1 VSVTEDRTLDD
12 GQEPAPAPGGHTARW
27 LALAVGV
34 VCLGLVALFAFK
46 GENRLERPSRLIGQR
61 VPDVAGQSVIDGA
74 AYDIDDARGR
84 WVVVNFFASWCP
96 PCIAEQPELR
106 EFADWGSGTGRAEL
120 VGVVFQDPDA
130 RQFLA
135 DNGGTWPVVDDPG
148 IPVEFQVA
156 NVPES
161 FLVAP
166 SGVVVQRI
174 QGELRSEDLIGLI
187 DAYETEADA
196 DADADAEAG
205 AGGGAMPAEGASP
218 TEGR

>member
-1 VSVTEDRTLDD
+1 MSVTEQDLHEGPGPDESPD
-12 GQEPAPAPGGHTARW
+12 APRGHTARW
-27 LALAVGV
+27 IALAVGV
-34 VCLGLVALFAFK
+34 VCLGLVALFAFQ
-46 GENRLERPSRLIGQR
+46 GENRLESPSRLIGQR
-61 VPDVAGQSVIDGA
+61 VPDVAGRSIVDGA
-74 AYDIDDARGR
+74 GYDIDAARGR

-106 EFADWGSGTGRAEL
+106 EFADWGAETGRAEL
-120 VGVVFQDPDA
+120 VGVVFQDPEA

-135 DNGGTWPVVDDPG
+135 DNGGTWPVIDDPG

-187 DAYETEADA
+187 DAYETDA
-196 DADADAEAG
+196 AAPGGEQPLDAEEG
-205 AGGGAMPAEGASP
+205 AGS
-218 TEGR
+218 